1 MTATETIP
9 KTAVNALREMI
20 PDATLSRYA
29 ISSTLAPAIAGL
41 GLEDVGFVQRTADP
55 ADARAALVSATPEGL
70 AAFPETQR
78 QRTQVLGEV
87 LGGWTDA
94 DRTAFVALLTRLNT
108 QIESA
113 IARRTAEVGQERT

>member
-1 MTATETIP
+1 
-9 KTAVNALREMI
+9 MI
-20 PDATLSRYA
+20 PDTTLSRYA

-55 ADARAALVSATPEGL
+55 ADAGAALVSATPEGR